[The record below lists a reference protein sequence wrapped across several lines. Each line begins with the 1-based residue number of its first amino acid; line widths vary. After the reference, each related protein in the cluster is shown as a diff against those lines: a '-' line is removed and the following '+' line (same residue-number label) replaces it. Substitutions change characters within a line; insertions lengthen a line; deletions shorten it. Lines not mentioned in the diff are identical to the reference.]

1 MKQAKIWSS
10 EINMRTKGKIT
21 FWNDEKGYGFIT
33 PSAGSKQVF
42 VHIRAFRNYSQRPE
56 INQFVTFSQSTD
68 KQGRPCAVRVT
79 LAGDKIPNE
88 IKRNDRFLLI
98 IGAALFLVI
107 VGLSVLVTSI
117 PPLILA
123 LYLIASLLTFIIY
136 AADKS
141 AARRGAWRTPESTLH
156 LLSLAGGWPGALIAQ
171 QTLRHKSKKASFRFV
186 FWLTVFLNCCVF
198 LWLFTPSGANLLGS
212 LIDGAV

>member
-1 MKQAKIWSS
+1 
-10 EINMRTKGKIT
+10 MRTKGKIT

-42 VHIRAFRNYSQRPE
+42 VHIRAFANRNRRPE

-88 IKRNDRFLLI
+88 IKRNDRLLLI

-107 VGLSVLVTSI
+107 VGLFVLVNSI

-171 QTLRHKSKKASFRFV
+171 ETLRHKSKKASFRFV
-186 FWLTVFLNCCVF
+186 FWLTVFLNCGVF
-198 LWLFTPSGANLLGS
+198 VWLFTPSGAALLGS